1 MLKRFVALG
10 LVCLFLVISFVV
22 AEHSIGPYNP
32 IADVNKDGVVDILD
46 LVEVGQSYGSNYA
59 SLMEPNMTTVLVLS
73 YGNNSQVVPV
83 ANAIVSADLMN
94 RGILGGPHWK
104 CANSTGIVTFDLS
117 PNSSYYIMAW
127 SPDYTEYNYA
137 NVTTNSQGEAFAT
150 IWLSYLVSPNNS
162 PYPIQASPKGK
173 AVVVIVD
180 RNSSLPL
187 SEYNS
192 WDYGLVECFAN
203 FSCVRT
209 AVLDWSMNFSAYG
222 GGYLIQEPTDGIVFF
237 HFTYPNTDY
246 LALLYTGLPPNY
258 RMPLCVLHTDQYG
271 GAYAIVTIDD
281 PW

>member
-1 MLKRFVALG
+1 MLKKIVGLG
-10 LVCLFLVISFVV
+10 LVCLFLAFSFVV
-22 AEHSIGPYNP
+22 AEDNIGSYNP
-32 IADVNKDGVVDILD
+32 NADVNRDGKVDILD
-46 LVEVGQSYGSNYA
+46 LVEVGQAYGSNYT
-59 SLMEPNMTTVLVLS
+59 SLIEPNMTTVLVLS

-83 ANAIVSADLMN
+83 ANAIVSVLMN
-94 RGILGGPHWK
+94 RGPHWK

-137 NVTTNSQGEAFAT
+137 NVTTNSQGEAFT
-150 IWLSYLVSPNNS
+150 IIWLSYLVSPNNS

-187 SEYNS
+187 SGYNS

-203 FSCVRT
+203 SSCVRT
-209 AVLDWSMNFSAYG
+209 AVLDWSMNFSAYSD
-222 GGYLIQEPTDGIVFF
+222 YLISFPADGIVFF
-237 HFTYPNTDY
+237 QFTRPNTDY

-258 RMPLCVLHTDQYG
+258 RMPICVLHTDQYG